1 MLSTSALWM
10 SRQTPGLQASSTN
23 RQVHCACGSGR
34 APKSPACVSV
44 ALFAHQSASVSHLVE
59 LCVELLHV
67 WFFCVIKTGTE
78 SSCTKHIQWLSTT
91 PCIVVTLVFG
101 SSNPSIKTEY
111 PLAAADCSDAV
122 SQMIGAGIAMAIL
135 MSFGAVY
142 AAHHR
147 TQIRKKFGIAGSR
160 LEDFCAWYWCGT
172 CALCQETRTLWHNN
186 VVDGVWLGPIKSAS
200 NSRAQTLPC
209 YTAPAGTK
217 MSG

>member
-1 MLSTSALWM
+1 MVVVVI
-10 SRQTPGLQASSTN
+10 Q
-23 RQVHCACGSGR
+23 
-34 APKSPACVSV
+34 PA
-44 ALFAHQSASVSHLVE
+44 
-59 LCVELLHV
+59 
-67 WFFCVIKTGTE
+67 TE
-78 SSCTKHIQWLSTT
+78 SCCSKHIQWLSKP
-91 PCIVVTLVFG
+91 PCSFVTLVFG
-101 SSNPSIKTEY
+101 LLSPLIKTEY
-111 PLAAADCSDAV
+111 HLAAAECSDAV
-122 SQMIGAGIAMAIL
+122 SQMIGAGIVMAVL
-135 MSFGAVY
+135 MSLGAVY

-160 LEDFCAWYWCGT
+160 LGDFCAWYWCGT